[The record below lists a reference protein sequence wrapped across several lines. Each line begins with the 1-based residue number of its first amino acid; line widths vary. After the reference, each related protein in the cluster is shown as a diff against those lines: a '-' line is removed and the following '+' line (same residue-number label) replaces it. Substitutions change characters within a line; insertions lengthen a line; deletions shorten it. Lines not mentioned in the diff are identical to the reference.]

1 MPLSLLRAWT
11 AFLLST
17 LTLVSRVAQIL
28 RHKNKNPNT
37 EGQVPAQQSFSGDF
51 ILHFY
56 QPIRPVVKG
65 CRLPQ
70 PPPWGHLPFQEWPW
84 FWLKAS
90 LPKCFVWPIFFLS
103 FFHFFTCCGH
113 LKIRR
118 FHIKLG
124 HPTSLGA
131 TDGLSFPPLHSHMP
145 SVGTPWVAAVAAALI
160 LGQGLQSPAAELKSS
175 AWGYSLTVG
184 CCPRPFPRRAA
195 GSSR

>member
-1 MPLSLLRAWT
+1 MITWQTISVSYQASLCPPEPCGFGDSLCT
-11 AFLLST
+11 LL
-17 LTLVSRVAQIL
+17 
-28 RHKNKNPNT
+28 
-37 EGQVPAQQSFSGDF
+37 
-51 ILHFY
+51 
-56 QPIRPVVKG
+56 VK
-65 CRLPQ
+65 
-70 PPPWGHLPFQEWPW
+70 GHLPFQEWPW
-84 FWLKAS
+84 LWLKAS

-124 HPTSLGA
+124 HSTSLGA

-145 SVGTPWVAAVAAALI
+145 SVGTPWVAAVAAALV

-175 AWGYSLTVG
+175 AWGYSLTAG